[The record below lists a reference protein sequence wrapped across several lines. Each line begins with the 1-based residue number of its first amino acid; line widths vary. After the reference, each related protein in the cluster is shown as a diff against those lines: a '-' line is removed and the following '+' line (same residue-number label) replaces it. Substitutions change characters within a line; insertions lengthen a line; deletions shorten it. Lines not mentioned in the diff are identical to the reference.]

1 MRTIIIF
8 LSLVA
13 LFTTIG
19 CDPVNQVRKM
29 READRQKQEENNER
43 QLKKAMENF
52 ALGSTKGDDPTN
64 EPNKP

>member
-1 MRTIIIF
+1 
-8 LSLVA
+8 
-13 LFTTIG
+13 
-19 CDPVNQVRKM
+19 M

-64 EPNKP
+64 ESNKP